1 MFNQSV
7 SKMLTQT
14 NITKML
20 FVVAVCLLAPAS
32 MDLET
37 ISKESDADSMTEQ
50 MTHCEQDKRLMPQSM
65 NHVSRHAFK
74 RAVHRLELASRR
86 KNLKGAILRTLLFK
100 GKKDTAPLYLDDEL
114 SICPICQ
121 ESECNTA
128 PHFSN
133 GLCADCNID
142 EGLLQMSGKPNN
154 ETVEVAR
161 SIAFTLAIVGLSAL
175 IAWIFM
181 PKLLNSGLF
190 GMSLMAKRQPTP
202 TGLQAYKDAGFT
214 VRKYSKPA
222 PKTCK
227 SCHIEIYKGE
237 YMVMLPLYGKQN
249 KPVCQSCAESE
260 IMKTEYIGSE
270 PIPTPPKTQPVEPV
284 SPVATMTKKISIDLE
299 PTAPKVQEKDALKAI
314 RDIVGGGVDEDLVR
328 QIATK
333 VSLEQ
338 WNLNSEALAQV
349 IGEQMSA
356 HSAQFEAIKKGIDEK
371 LNSIGKPTILHVKS
385 GSKPALKIKGI
396 VHEKMSELMWRIV
409 RSGAMNNLYLH
420 GDAGTGKT
428 RICEQ
433 LFNALIGA
441 GYWKSHGLKK
451 PSEAKNMFILSC
463 NKDLQSQ
470 ELIGRESPR
479 FFDDGSGRPAG
490 EWDYIKGAIA
500 PVFENGGLIVLD
512 EIDRLHPST
521 LSALNAVLANGFFY
535 TPKGEKILRHSS
547 TVFVGTANTMGQ
559 GSDPKYNAANTQD
572 SATLDRFAGQFV
584 KIDYSKA
591 IENAVA
597 GSVAFADKFREVR
610 RLANEHE
617 ISRVVISYRAIAS
630 AAEHVAAGASED
642 WALRNLCVQWG
653 EENAMKM
660 GYGEEIELDFTDE
673 NMWGAV

>member
-1 MFNQSV
+1 M
-7 SKMLTQT
+7 QT
-14 NITKML
+14 ETTITKML
-20 FVVAVCLLAPAS
+20 FMVAVCLLAPAS
-32 MDLET
+32 MDLEM
-37 ISKESDADSMTEQ
+37 ISKESDADSMTDK
-50 MTHCEQDKRLMPQSM
+50 MTHCADDMRLMPQSI

-74 RAVHRLELASRR
+74 RAVHRLELASKR
-86 KNLKGAILRTLLFK
+86 KNLKGAILRALFFK
-100 GKKDTAPLYLDDEL
+100 AKKDTAPLNEVDEFD
-114 SICPICQ
+114 ICPMCGDV
-121 ESECNTA
+121 ECNTA
-128 PHFSN
+128 PHFTN

-142 EGLLQMSGKPNN
+142 EGLLQVSGNTDD
-154 ETVEVAR
+154 ETVETVR
-161 SIAFTLAIVGLSAL
+161 SIAFTLGVVGLSAL
-175 IAWIFM
+175 ISWYFVPQIGI
-181 PKLLNSGLF
+181 LGV
-190 GMSLMAKRQPTP
+190 GLMAKRQPTP
-202 TGLQAYKDAGFT
+202 ATLKAYKDRDFT
-214 VRKYSKPA
+214 VRKYSKHA
-222 PKTCK
+222 PKSCK
-227 SCHIEIYKGE
+227 ACSATIFKGD

-249 KPVCQSCAESE
+249 KPVCQACAESE
-260 IMKTEYIGSE
+260 NFKAEYLGSE

-284 SPVATMTKKISIDLE
+284 SPVATMTKKMTIDLE
-299 PTAPKVQEKDALKAI
+299 PTAPKVNENEALKAI
-314 RDIVGGGVDEDLVR
+314 RDIVGGGVDEELVR

-338 WNLNSEALAQV
+338 WNLNSEALAKV
-349 IGEQMSA
+349 IGEQMTAQSE
-356 HSAQFEAIKKGIDEK
+356 QFEAIKKGIDEK
-371 LNSIGKPTILHVKS
+371 LESIGNPTILHVKA
-385 GSKPALKIKGI
+385 GKKPALKIKGI

-428 RICEQ
+428 KICEQ
-433 LFNALIGA
+433 LFEALIGA

-451 PSEAKNMFILSC
+451 PTEAKNMFILSC

-653 EENAMKM
+653 EENALKM
-660 GYGEEIELDFTDE
+660 GYGEDIDLDFTDE